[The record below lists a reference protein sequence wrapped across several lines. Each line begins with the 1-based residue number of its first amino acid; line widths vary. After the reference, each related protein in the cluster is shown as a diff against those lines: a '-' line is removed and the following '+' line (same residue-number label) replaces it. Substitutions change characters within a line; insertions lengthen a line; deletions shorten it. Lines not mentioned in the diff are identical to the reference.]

1 MAFISIKDPQNPQ
14 NQHIINIDNVVSIK
28 REVNRQAHD
37 GYEHVVVIAHTYSM
51 ATKFTYPD
59 EASAKSGYSDM
70 IKYLGVVS

>member
-14 NQHIINIDNVVSIK
+14 NQHVINLDNVVSIK
-28 REVNRQAHD
+28 REVNQQTRD
-37 GYEHVVVIAHTYSM
+37 GDEHVVVIAHTYSV

-59 EASAKSGYSDM
+59 EASAKKAYADM

>member
-14 NQHIINIDNVVSIK
+14 NQHVINVDNVVSIK
-28 REVNRQAHD
+28 REVNHQTQD
-37 GYEHVVVIAHTYSM
+37 SYEHVVVIAHTCSV

-59 EASAKSGYSDM
+59 EASAKSAYSDM